1 MFVWKVTALCHFPA
15 VQPLLK
21 FKQMHFVSSYLE
33 KRIFGWNLNFIPGY
47 LIPGK
52 RNIWLKSKFYTRIFS
67 YLKKNIWLKS
77 KFYTRISYT
86 WISYTWKRIIWL
98 KSKFY
103 TRISYIWIKN
113 IWLTSFEQTIL
124 SKEIFRSIWR
134 LHILA
139 FQFLLRN
146 RSLHLFLRKGK
157 KVISKQLSGYIYYE
171 VMNYC

>member
-98 KSKFY
+98 KS
-103 TRISYIWIKN
+103 
-113 IWLTSFEQTIL
+113 FEQTIL
-124 SKEIFRSIWR
+124 SKEILRSIWR

-139 FQFLLRN
+139 FQFLFRN

-157 KVISKQLSGYIYYE
+157 KIISKQLSGYIYYE
-171 VMNYC
+171 VMSYC